1 MSRQRSSSGRGRGS
15 TPAVCQVRHSTGRS
29 CTCTSTCR
37 DRERGI
43 ALRHP
48 HHPPGHGSLPFNF
61 CCCPNSTSS
70 IDLTA
75 SSACFTIIKKSSCP
89 ENWQGDHPS
98 GLRLHYAYALTPKM
112 ESTTSPLS
120 PTTRHFDLHTLPF
133 SARTAPSP
141 GGDHYSITRSE
152 DFHCRHHRQRQLLS
166 STSISMMSKQASKLV
181 RNSTKVKHATA
192 ATQRTTLGSLLRFYR
207 PLLAFCMC
215 RQTDRWTDRL
225 YCICADWNYSFYQG
239 FGRQVVTI
247 CLVMDTYLRTRARA
261 RILHTR

>member
-1 MSRQRSSSGRGRGS
+1 MTVTCNDSTRTVIFTDHTELEPFLGHRACLFFKGAHAAYSNNVASTCKISSSGRGS

-29 CTCTSTCR
+29 STCTCTSTCR
-37 DRERGI
+37 DREESLSAIRI
-43 ALRHP
+43 RNP
-48 HHPPGHGSLPFNF
+48 HHLPGHGSLPFNF

-112 ESTTSPLS
+112 ESTTSPPS

-133 SARTAPSP
+133 SARTVPSP

-152 DFHCRHHRQRQLLS
+152 DFHCRHHRQ
-166 STSISMMSKQASKLV
+166 K
-181 RNSTKVKHATA
+181 
-192 ATQRTTLGSLLRFYR
+192 
-207 PLLAFCMC
+207 
-215 RQTDRWTDRL
+215 
-225 YCICADWNYSFYQG
+225 
-239 FGRQVVTI
+239 
-247 CLVMDTYLRTRARA
+247 
-261 RILHTR
+261 